1 MSETLNQI
9 HDFSAYV
16 EINEYGKSCLTLM
29 VEGVHCAAC
38 IQKVESALQQLSY
51 VTYARLNFSTKRLRV
66 EWDGGAELAR
76 DVAETIRRQ
85 GYGVHPYDPKAIQA
99 ESDEEE
105 RQLQL
110 CLGVA
115 AFAAGNIMMISVALW
130 SSTIEVMGIGT
141 RDLMHWLSGL
151 IAMPAVYYAGQ
162 PFFRSAW
169 SVLKHGKTNM
179 DVPISLGVIG
189 AVLVSLWQVLH
200 HGEDAY
206 FDSAVMLLFFLL
218 IGRYLDFRARRKA
231 RGAASDLLAMMTGT
245 AIILL
250 DDGTQKSVP
259 MRDLKEGM
267 KVLVPMGQRIPADS
281 QVVSG
286 VSEIDTSLVTG
297 ETMPRAVKEG
307 DTVFAGTTNL
317 SAPLQLIVK
326 SAAHDSLL
334 SEIVRLMERAEQGQA
349 KYVRLADRAARFYT
363 PAVHTLAALTFF
375 GWWLIGGA
383 DIPHAVLIAVT
394 VLIITCPCA
403 LGLAVPVVQ
412 VLASGRLMKRHI
424 LVKSGD
430 ALERLASVDTILLDK
445 TGTLTIG
452 RPKLVNRADVTDE
465 QLQIAASL
473 GASSHHPLSKA
484 LAQDWS
490 GDLLDMQ
497 DVREFPGQGIEGHF
511 NHKRIRM
518 GSRAW
523 CGNKDAAIDD
533 DQAFLQELWLQI
545 DAVPVMSFKF
555 QDHLRDDSKKT
566 IEELKALGI
575 RPVLL
580 SGDRQVVAERVA
592 AELGIEDVSGELSP
606 VDKFNRMELLRRDG
620 HHVAMVGDGLNDAPT
635 IAGADVSISPASAI
649 DMTQN
654 AADIVFMGDNL
665 GAVTEAYRTAIF
677 SGKLVRQ
684 NFALAILYNVF
695 AVPLA
700 VFGFVTPLIA
710 AIAMSGSSLVVI
722 ANSFRLTRM
731 KG

>member
-1 MSETLNQI
+1 
-9 HDFSAYV
+9 
-16 EINEYGKSCLTLM
+16 
-29 VEGVHCAAC
+29 
-38 IQKVESALQQLSY
+38 
-51 VTYARLNFSTKRLRV
+51 
-66 EWDGGAELAR
+66 
-76 DVAETIRRQ
+76 
-85 GYGVHPYDPKAIQA
+85 
-99 ESDEEE
+99 
-105 RQLQL
+105 
-110 CLGVA
+110 
-115 AFAAGNIMMISVALW
+115 
-130 SSTIEVMGIGT
+130 
-141 RDLMHWLSGL
+141 
-151 IAMPAVYYAGQ
+151 
-162 PFFRSAW
+162 
-169 SVLKHGKTNM
+169 
-179 DVPISLGVIG
+179 
-189 AVLVSLWQVLH
+189 
-200 HGEDAY
+200 
-206 FDSAVMLLFFLL
+206 
-218 IGRYLDFRARRKA
+218 
-231 RGAASDLLAMMTGT
+231 
-245 AIILL
+245 
-250 DDGTQKSVP
+250 
-259 MRDLKEGM
+259 
-267 KVLVPMGQRIPADS
+267 
-281 QVVSG
+281 
-286 VSEIDTSLVTG
+286 
-297 ETMPRAVKEG
+297 MPRAVKEG

-654 AADIVFMGDNL
+654 AADYCFYG
-665 GAVTEAYRTAIF
+665 G
-677 SGKLVRQ
+677 
-684 NFALAILYNVF
+684 
-695 AVPLA
+695 
-700 VFGFVTPLIA
+700 
-710 AIAMSGSSLVVI
+710 
-722 ANSFRLTRM
+722 
-731 KG
+731 